1 VHKTDISPIRSAFGD
16 NIPATLRVHVPEAAS
31 GLGLLLQSG
40 VGVDCLTGI
49 SLERLLV
56 EELQLGKE
64 LRNKLNVFLLD
75 GKPVDEP
82 EKAVI
87 DNGCRLALAAGV
99 PGVVGMAMRSGSPVA
114 AMRPSITHH
123 AGENEKKAEAAP
135 GRIELALF
143 SLALP
148 FLAPHML
155 RRGILV
161 TARKLEP
168 YLRPTLMQS
177 CIINNMTKTVEQSRH
192 LLAALAP
199 ENLVLMTAI
208 LR

>member
-1 VHKTDISPIRSAFGD
+1 MRKTDISPIRSALGD
-16 NIPATLRVHVPEAAS
+16 KTPAALRVHIPEAAS

-82 EKAVI
+82 GKAVVG
-87 DNGCRLALAAGV
+87 DGCRLALAAGV

-114 AMRPSITHH
+114 GLRPSITHR
-123 AGENEKKAEAAP
+123 AGENEKKAGAAP

-161 TARKLEP
+161 NARKLEP

-177 CIINNMTKTVEQSRH
+177 CIINNQTASVEESRH

-199 ENLVLMTAI
+199 EDLVLVTAA
-208 LR
+208 LL